1 MRVDERVNAM
11 RAEALKAG
19 KPPVAASHKGVT
31 KVRVEQVLKFLGLE
45 QPDILD
51 SVYALLDDTQV
62 SWFPGAPQGALFCD
76 GATTAHVACHVGI
89 LQRASSKLDREGRDY
104 WIKPLRDI
112 GAIEACHLAVE
123 QRVFLAGHPIAKSPN
138 NCYRLDADFV
148 KLLQVDDS
156 VLKDWLEDWSNSE
169 STRARLR
176 LQAAI
181 ALETASKVHSDH
193 AYLIAACVATYAP
206 RYLPSYRVVY
216 TDTSDGDRVT
226 AKEREALRLAG
237 VSLGLSDPMPDVILW
252 DPPADRFWIIEAVTS
267 DGEVDLQKLAAVR
280 KWAER
285 HSKILAGCT
294 TAYAT
299 WKAAAVRQGKHKNL
313 APGTYLWIL
322 EDAGRQYRVQTTT
335 DG

>member
-1 MRVDERVNAM
+1 
-11 RAEALKAG
+11 
-19 KPPVAASHKGVT
+19 
-31 KVRVEQVLKFLGLE
+31 
-45 QPDILD
+45 
-51 SVYALLDDTQV
+51 
-62 SWFPGAPQGALFCD
+62 
-76 GATTAHVACHVGI
+76 
-89 LQRASSKLDREGRDY
+89 
-104 WIKPLRDI
+104 
-112 GAIEACHLAVE
+112 
-123 QRVFLAGHPIAKSPN
+123 
-138 NCYRLDADFV
+138 
-148 KLLQVDDS
+148 
-156 VLKDWLEDWSNSE
+156 
-169 STRARLR
+169 
-176 LQAAI
+176 
-181 ALETASKVHSDH
+181 LETASKVHSDH

-216 TDTSDGDRVT
+216 TDTSDGDRVR

>member
-1 MRVDERVNAM
+1 MPNPRPRSTPLARCWPSPKTLRRTCLESQLSRSFRLQHQAVHQGARGRRAVSTRRVSCAVRARVPAQ
-11 RAEALKAG
+11 G
-19 KPPVAASHKGVT
+19 GVIHGPV
-31 KVRVEQVLKFLGLE
+31 
-45 QPDILD
+45 D
-51 SVYALLDDTQV
+51 SVSSNAAVAYGLSLFRLVRAGETDRSASPEPSLTG
-62 SWFPGAPQGALFCD
+62 SWIIHGNP
-76 GATTAHVACHVGI
+76 TAVGRI
-89 LQRASSKLDREGRDY
+89 L
-104 WIKPLRDI
+104 
-112 GAIEACHLAVE
+112 
-123 QRVFLAGHPIAKSPN
+123 KSPEPSLTGSWIIP
-138 NCYRLDADFV
+138 R
-148 KLLQVDDS
+148 DS